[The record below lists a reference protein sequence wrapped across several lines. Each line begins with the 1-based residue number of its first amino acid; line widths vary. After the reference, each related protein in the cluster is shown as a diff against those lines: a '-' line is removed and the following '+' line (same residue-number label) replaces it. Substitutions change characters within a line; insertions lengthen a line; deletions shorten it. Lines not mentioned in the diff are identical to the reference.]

1 MSATSW
7 MSGHV
12 SERHA
17 SSATNAAP
25 AATSVLAAE
34 IGLNDPL
41 IGLDGARRSFGDLLA
56 VIEDEYHLAESHDDL
71 HVVLDE
77 QHRLAGIPQPRDG
90 VEQIVEEGAVHAGRR
105 LVEQDQRRVGHEHAH
120 ELDELLLAV
129 GEIAGVLAGQRP
141 QPHEVQE
148 LAPAALRL
156 SQRAARDDEQVL
168 QRRQLGEDADD
179 LEGAADTAARDLPRL
194 ETVQALAAKAHA
206 AGVELLDA
214 GDAVEEGRLAR
225 PVGADQAVDA
235 TGLEGERD
243 VVDGGHATE
252 ALPHALHREHGR
264 HRYPPARCV

>member
-56 VIEDEYHLAESHDDL
+56 VVEDEYHLAESHDDL

-77 QHRLAGIPQPRDG
+77 QHQC
-90 VEQIVEEGAVHAGRR
+90 
-105 LVEQDQRRVGHEHAH
+105 RVGHEHAH

-148 LAPAALRL
+148 LAPAALGL
-156 SQRAARDDEQVL
+156 AQRAARDDEQVL
-168 QRRQLGEDADD
+168 QRRQLGEDVDD
-179 LEGAADTAARDLPRL
+179 LEGAAD
-194 ETVQALAAKAHA
+194 
-206 AGVELLDA
+206 
-214 GDAVEEGRLAR
+214 
-225 PVGADQAVDA
+225 
-235 TGLEGERD
+235 
-243 VVDGGHATE
+243 
-252 ALPHALHREHGR
+252 
-264 HRYPPARCV
+264 